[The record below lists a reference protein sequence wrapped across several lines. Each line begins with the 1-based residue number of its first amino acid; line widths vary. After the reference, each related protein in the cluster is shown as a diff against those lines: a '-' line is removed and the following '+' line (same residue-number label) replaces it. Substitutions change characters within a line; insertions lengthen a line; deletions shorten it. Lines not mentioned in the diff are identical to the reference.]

1 MPELLARLFG
11 SPEASAAFGD
21 RGRLQGMLDFE
32 AALARAE
39 AHTGVIPAAAAEAIA
54 RRCRAELFDVA
65 ALAEGTAKA
74 GNPAIPLIAALTSQV
89 ADGDAS
95 AARYVHWGATSQD
108 AMDTGLVLQLRQVAA
123 VLREDLDRLS
133 TALAGRADGRLRRT
147 GGARH

>member
-21 RGRLQGMLDFE
+21 RARLQGMLDFE

-39 AHTGVIPAAAAEAIA
+39 ARTGVIPAAAAEAIA

-74 GNPAIPLIAALTSQV
+74 GNPLPRPKSDPTF
-89 ADGDAS
+89 
-95 AARYVHWGATSQD
+95 
-108 AMDTGLVLQLRQVAA
+108 
-123 VLREDLDRLS
+123 
-133 TALAGRADGRLRRT
+133 
-147 GGARH
+147 